1 MVVSTTS
8 EVAVSSVEAAAWK
21 RLHVVPMLRMVHVDE
36 TWSTSSLKMVPMLR
50 ECQDEQGP
58 SSLARTTEGPNEG
71 LTHEVNLFTATIQL
85 GLGGGHT

>member
-36 TWSTSSLKMVPMLR
+36 TWSTSSLILFPCCVNAKT
-50 ECQDEQGP
+50 
-58 SSLARTTEGPNEG
+58 SSTRTTEGPKEG
-71 LTHEVNLFTATIQL
+71 LTLK
-85 GLGGGHT
+85 